1 MSNPVLERE
10 FIGILRTRRAFA
22 MQVGAAM
29 TFAILILLRWPSDG
43 QVDLS
48 GIQAQQMFQ
57 LFGYGL
63 TAVIVLF
70 VPAFPATTLV
80 RERRQ
85 GTLALLLNSP
95 LEPYRIYWGKLAGVL
110 GFVSLPVLMSLPA
123 AMACYAMGGLSLQ
136 HDLLAL
142 YSVMA
147 IACLQYAA
155 LGLWVGS
162 LARTADSSLRITY
175 GLVFFMTIVVLGPY
189 QFFQGKPWEW
199 LVTASLWLRSVSPL
213 PALME
218 IFGHRDAGSGGLM
231 SPTGNLMR
239 YAITAGIITAGFA
252 LHTLLRL
259 TPKIFDR
266 ARSPG
271 VITEDRSKAQQWFRR
286 FVFLVDPQRR
296 SGLIGPWTNP
306 VMVKEFRSRRFG
318 RSSWMLRLIAL
329 CAVTSLGL
337 TYTSTAGTMDW
348 GVETIGGMMVV
359 LQVTLI
365 ILLIP
370 GLAAGLIS
378 SERETGSWTLLQMT
392 PLSTSQILRGKL
404 LSVTWTVSLIL
415 LATLPGYLV
424 MVAIEPALT
433 RQIYYVLACLLL
445 MAVFAVVFSA
455 AVGSFFRQAAPAT
468 VTAYASLVALCGGTM
483 LVWLGRDSTFDHST
497 VESLLAFNPMAAALA
512 IMEVPGFARY
522 QLFPQAW
529 WFISAAIAVSLVT
542 LASQTWRLSRP
553 R

>member
-22 MQVGAAM
+22 MQVGAAALF
-29 TFAILILLRWPSDG
+29 TLLVLLQWPSDG
-43 QVDLS
+43 QADLS
-48 GIQAQQMFQ
+48 GMQAQQMFQ

-63 TAVIVLF
+63 TAIIVLL

-85 GTLALLLNSP
+85 GTLALLLQSP

-142 YSVMA
+142 YGVMA
-147 IACLQYAA
+147 IASLQYAA

-162 LARTADSSLRITY
+162 LARSTDSSLRITY
-175 GLVFFMTIVVLGPY
+175 GLVFCMTVVVLGPY

-199 LVTASLWLRSVSPL
+199 LVTASLWLRCVSPL
-213 PALME
+213 PAMME
-218 IFGHRDAGSGGLM
+218 ILGHRDAGSGGLM
-231 SPTGNLMR
+231 SPTGNLLR
-239 YAITAGIITAGFA
+239 YAITAGITTGGFA

-271 VITEDRSKAQQWFRR
+271 VITEDRSKAQRWIRR
-286 FVFLVDPQRR
+286 LIFLVDPQRR
-296 SGLIGPWTNP
+296 SGLIGPWANP

-337 TYTSTAGTMDW
+337 TYASTAGTMDW
-348 GVETIGGMMVV
+348 GVDTIGGLMVV

-378 SERETGSWTLLQMT
+378 SERETGGWALLQMT

-404 LSVTWTVSLIL
+404 LSVTWTVALIL

-424 MVAIEPALT
+424 MIAIEPALT
-433 RQIYYVLACLLL
+433 QQIYYVLVCLLL

-468 VTAYASLVALCGGTM
+468 VTAYALLATLCGGTM
-483 LVWLGRDSTFDHST
+483 LVWMGRDAIFDHST
-497 VESLLAFNPMAAALA
+497 VESLLALNPMAAALA

-529 WFISAAIAVSLVT
+529 WFIAIAIAASLVALT
-542 LASQTWRLSRP
+542 SQTWHLSRP